1 MEPVKPNKIAAVFT
15 ALQYPNFRLWFIG
28 QVISLVGTW
37 MQSTAQGYLVYELTK
52 SAAYLGIVAFANGLP
67 TLLFTMFGGVVADR
81 ISKRKMILIT
91 QGSMMVLAFVLALLA
106 FTGWVQAWHIVILAF
121 LLGIVNAF
129 DAPARQSFI
138 VEMVDKPALTN
149 AIALNSTIFNLGTV
163 IGPMVAG
170 LVYAWLGPAWCFTV
184 NGISFVGVLGALL
197 LMKNLNRVTVPS
209 SGSPL
214 VNLKEG
220 IKYVIGEPRIR
231 LILGYVGVLS
241 VFGFSLMTLMPA
253 WAVEIL
259 NGDVRTNG
267 LMLSA
272 RGVGSL
278 IGALTVAY
286 LASRHMRQKV
296 WRFGWYLM
304 PFCMVAFGLTRQ
316 IPGSLA
322 LLVILGWSFMVVLL
336 TSNSLIQTY
345 VPDNLRGRVMGVYT
359 MVFMGS
365 STIGSLMAG
374 GIADRLGEP
383 AMVYVSASVVLLAML
398 ATFVFRK
405 TIREF

>member
-1 MEPVKPNKIAAVFT
+1 MMHGILEKIAAVFV
-15 ALQYPNFRLWFIG
+15 ALKYPNFRLWFIG

-67 TLLFTMFGGVVADR
+67 ALLFTMFGGVIADR
-81 ISKRKMILIT
+81 ISKRKMIIIT
-91 QGSMMVLAFVLALLA
+91 QGTMMVLAFVLALLA

-138 VEMVDKPALTN
+138 VEMVDRSVLTN

-163 IGPMVAG
+163 IGPTAAG

-184 NGISFVGVLGALL
+184 NGISFLGVLAALS
-197 LMKNLNRVTVPS
+197 LMRNLHQVNVPS

-231 LILGYVGVLS
+231 LILSYVGVLS
-241 VFGFSLMTLMPA
+241 IFGFSLLTLMPA

-259 NGDVRTNG
+259 HGDVRTNG
-267 LMLSA
+267 LLLSA
-272 RGVGSL
+272 RGIGSL
-278 IGALTVAY
+278 IGALTVAS
-286 LASRHMRQKV
+286 LAARLLRQKV
-296 WRFGWYLM
+296 WLIGWYLM
-304 PFCMVAFGLTRQ
+304 PFCMALFGLIRQ
-316 IPGSLA
+316 IPASLA

-359 MVFMGS
+359 MIFMGS

-374 GIADRLGEP
+374 GIADKLGEP
-383 AMVYVSASVVLLAML
+383 VMVYVSAGVVLLAML
-398 ATFVFRK
+398 ATFVFRRIIK
-405 TIREF
+405 EF